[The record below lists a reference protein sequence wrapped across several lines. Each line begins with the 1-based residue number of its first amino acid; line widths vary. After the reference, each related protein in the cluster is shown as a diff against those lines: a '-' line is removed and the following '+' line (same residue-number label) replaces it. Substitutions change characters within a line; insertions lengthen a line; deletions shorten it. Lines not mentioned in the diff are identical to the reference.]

1 VTSAVIWRRA
11 LVIVLEILVMEI
23 TNRTVLQSPMKVRDH
38 DGLILL
44 GYLAFAIVAIA
55 ALYAASSG
63 PGVTGADLALATVL
77 P

>member
-1 VTSAVIWRRA
+1 
-11 LVIVLEILVMEI
+11 
-23 TNRTVLQSPMKVRDH
+23 MKVRDH

>member
-1 VTSAVIWRRA
+1 
-11 LVIVLEILVMEI
+11 MEI
-23 TNRTVLQSPMKVRDH
+23 TDRTVLQSSTKVRDY
-38 DGLILL
+38 DGLIVL

-55 ALYAASSG
+55 ALYVASSG